1 MPVGIDPER
10 VLARLKESG
19 GIAYAELGEGEA
31 SAVLGVLAIVDLQ
44 CIDPAEAPTGGE
56 ELSGAK

>member
-1 MPVGIDPER
+1 MGIDLER

-19 GIAYAELGEGEA
+19 GIAYAELGEDEA
-31 SAVLGVLAIVDLQ
+31 SAVLGALAVVDLQ

-56 ELSGAK
+56 ELSGVK